1 MNESRRRALIAGAA
15 VAAAPGI
22 TLAQAP
28 GARIVS
34 DEYWADKNG
43 VRLWVYRKRLEG
55 MTPKQK
61 LFCVHGSSYS
71 GKTMF
76 DLQVPNRED
85 YSMMDHFARFGYE
98 VWTMDHEGYG
108 HSQRTA
114 SNSDIQSG
122 VEDLKAAMGV
132 IEKAGGGSL
141 ASSHGASQP
150 RLAFFGQSSGALRA
164 ARFANQYPD
173 HVEKLALDAFV
184 WTGKGAPT
192 LAERA
197 KQTDRWRNNSRRKVD
212 AEFYRGVFTRDHSGA
227 AEPILGEVIAEQEL
241 KYGDSVPTG
250 TYLDMVTK
258 LPLVDPEKVMCPTL
272 IIRAEHDGIATDE
285 DILAFF
291 AKLPNA
297 DKQIVKIG
305 GLAHTALLGVNRARF
320 WHALHAFYTMPA
332 RIDLQGSRA
341 HA

>member
-1 MNESRRRALIAGAA
+1 MNESRRKALIAGVS

-22 TLAQAP
+22 ALAQAP
-28 GARIVS
+28 GARIVA
-34 DEYWADKNG
+34 DEFWADKNG

-55 MTPKQK
+55 AAPKQK

-76 DLQVPNRED
+76 DLQVPERDD
-85 YSMMDHFARFGYE
+85 YSMMDHFARLGYE

-132 IEKAGGGSL
+132 IEKAGGS
-141 ASSHGASQP
+141 AK
-150 RLAFFGQSSGALRA
+150 LAFFGQSSGALRA
-164 ARFANQYPD
+164 ARFANQHPD

-197 KQTDRWRNNSRRKVD
+197 KQTDRWRSNSRRKVD
-212 AEFYRGVFTRDHSGA
+212 ADFYRSVFTRDHSGA
-227 AEPILGEVIAEQEL
+227 AEPMLGEVIAEQEL

-250 TYLDMVTK
+250 TYLDMVTR

-272 IIRAEHDGIATDE
+272 IVRAEHDGIATDE

-291 AKLPNA
+291 AKLPNP

-305 GLAHTALLGVNRARF
+305 GLAHTAILGVNRARF
-320 WHALHAFYTMPA
+320 YHALHAFDTMPG
-332 RIDLQGSRA
+332 RIDLKGARA
-341 HA
+341 HG